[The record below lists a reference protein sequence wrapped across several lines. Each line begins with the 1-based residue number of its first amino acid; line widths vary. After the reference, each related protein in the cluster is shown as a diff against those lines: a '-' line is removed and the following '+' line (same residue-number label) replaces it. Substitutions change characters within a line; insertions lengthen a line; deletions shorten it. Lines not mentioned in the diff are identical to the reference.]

1 MPPIESSCD
10 REETRRRV
18 IHVTNGKR
26 GPNQT
31 SKRARAPRRR
41 SRDAGTASGA
51 AVASRASHM
60 VFGSASVS
68 VGIGIGARTQTHYCF
83 HLPPGSLLLS
93 ITAVARAELSLLTL
107 GGHHNSCDISPSTV
121 GISSAPPAMQER
133 GILLCGGGAPAVP
146 SQPGRR
152 KLGAVRN
159 EPRRLSPELAVRKRA
174 RAKQDAV
181 HLRRR
186 RETVILLHPPL
197 PLVGVSI

>member
-1 MPPIESSCD
+1 MQPTEASCD
-10 REETRRRV
+10 REETWSV
-18 IHVTNGKR
+18 ITNGKR
-26 GPNQT
+26 RPHLSNQT
-31 SKRARAPRRR
+31 SKCARAACAPPQKQRCRHT
-41 SRDAGTASGA
+41 AASGA
-51 AVASRASHM
+51 AVASRASRR

-68 VGIGIGARTQTHYCF
+68 ASASVRDLRHIIGYY
-83 HLPPGSLLLS
+83 LPPGSLLLS

-107 GGHHNSCDISPSTV
+107 GGHHNSRDISPSTV

-197 PLVGVSI
+197 DL